1 MRRRPRGVLAAL
13 LCLASSASLLAVT
26 SCSIGTDDEPRALA
40 VSTTTTT
47 IPAPPT
53 SGGATAVLYYL
64 REGQLIPVSL
74 SLPDRQVQTV
84 VETLFEAPEPGLD
97 TLDLTTSVPID
108 TQLTSLELEDGTLTL
123 DLSEEF
129 DNVVGPSRQ
138 QAIAQ
143 IVMTATEFG
152 NVERVRFQVDGDPI
166 QVATPTRGDATTVT
180 ACDYASLLPDP
191 TDVESAS
198 LGAATLQRLEL
209 RKAKLDS
216 TCPAVD

>member
-1 MRRRPRGVLAAL
+1 MTRCPTRGVGAALALAA
-13 LCLASSASLLAVT
+13 CASILAVT

-47 IPAPPT
+47 LPAAPT

-84 VETLFEAPEPGLD
+84 VETLFESPEPGLD
-97 TLDLTTSVPID
+97 ALDLTTSVPID

-191 TDVESAS
+191 TDVESVG
-198 LGAATLQRLEL
+198 LGSATLQRLEL
-209 RKAKLDS
+209 RTSKLET

>member
-1 MRRRPRGVLAAL
+1 VTGRRPRWVVVGLLGAAL
-13 LCLASSASLLAVT
+13 VAGTS
-26 SCSIGTDDEPRALA
+26 SCSIGTDDQPRGLA

-47 IPAPPT
+47 VPATPT

-64 REGQLIPVSL
+64 RDGRLIPVSL

-84 VETLFEAPEPGLD
+84 VETLFEPPEPGLD
-97 TLDLTTSVPID
+97 TLDLTTSVPVD
-108 TQLTSLELEDGTLTL
+108 TRLTNLELEDGTLTL

-152 NVERVRFQVDGDPI
+152 NVERVRFRVDGDPI

-191 TDVESAS
+191 TEVESVG
-198 LGAATLQRLEL
+198 LGSATLQRLQL
-209 RKAKLDS
+209 RTSKLETD
-216 TCPAVD
+216 CPAVD

>member
-1 MRRRPRGVLAAL
+1 MTSLGSRSAPVVAWAAVIAAL
-13 LCLASSASLLAVT
+13 IAAT

-47 IPAPPT
+47 LPATPT
-53 SGGATAVLYYL
+53 SGGASAVVYYL
-64 REGQLIPVSL
+64 RDGQLIPVSL

-84 VETLFEAPEPGLD
+84 VETLFEVPD
-97 TLDLTTSVPID
+97 TSVQGQDLTTSVPVD
-108 TQLTSLELEDGTLTL
+108 THLTSMELQDGTLTL

-138 QAIAQ
+138 LAIAQ

-152 NVERVRFQVDGDPI
+152 NVERVRFRVDGDPI
-166 QVATPTRGDATTVT
+166 QVATPTRGDASTVT

-191 TDVESAS
+191 AQVDSVG
-198 LGAATLQRLEL
+198 LGSTTLQRLQL
-209 RKAKLDS
+209 RTSKLES
-216 TCPAVD
+216 TCPATD